1 MKLVVAMLM
10 VFGSVAAQADG
21 FVCETLERDLN
32 VKVYHHTQPS
42 LGTRNAAVMVISDPA
57 VQAGRKTIARFQ
69 DVNGVLSN
77 EGARYTAKVDL
88 RFADSSGAGELISGT
103 KLGYLATI
111 GLRVAHNFAQPVAV
125 GQALGG
131 SLTLTKR
138 DGEIIRRQ
146 VVCARYLKN

>member
-1 MKLVVAMLM
+1 MKLAVAMMML
-10 VFGSVAAQADG
+10 FGSVAAQADG

-32 VKVYHHTQPS
+32 VKVYHHTQPT

-69 DVNGVLSN
+69 DVNGVLAN
-77 EGARYTAKVDL
+77 DGARYTAKVDL
-88 RFADSSGAGELISGT
+88 RYADSNGAGELISGT

-111 GLRVAHNFAQPVAV
+111 ALRVGFSFAQPVAQ
-125 GQALGG
+125 GQALNAV
-131 SLTLTKR
+131 LTLTKR

-146 VVCARYLKN
+146 AVCARYLKN